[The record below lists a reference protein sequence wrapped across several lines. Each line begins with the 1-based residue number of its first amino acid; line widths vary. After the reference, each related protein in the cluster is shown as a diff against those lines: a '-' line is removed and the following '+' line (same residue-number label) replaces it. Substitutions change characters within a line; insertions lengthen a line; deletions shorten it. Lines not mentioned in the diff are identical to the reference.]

1 MGIGIGTP
9 IYDLANLP
17 GQGGSGGGGG
27 SFEYT
32 AIDNSFSMEFD
43 GLSSYYS
50 IARQQ
55 SLGITDSIS
64 ISVWVKFPLNYSGGP
79 NPRRATIVSEDVV
92 GGTGRNF
99 NFRFQ
104 GGGSLKAIVFEVWNT
119 DGTQNTLTVANT
131 SLVDNQWH
139 HIVAT
144 YDGTTNTD
152 GINVYI
158 DTVKTSATAL
168 STGIR
173 STSNVGTTIGATRDY
188 APREYLQG
196 NLDELAIWSGSV
208 ISESTVQ
215 AIYDTTTN
223 NPGKVAD
230 LSETPE
236 GLPLAWYRMGD

>member
-1 MGIGIGTP
+1 MSIGIGTP

-17 GQGGSGGGGG
+17 GQGGGGGG
-27 SFEYT
+27 SAFEYT

-43 GLSSYYS
+43 GVASFFN

-64 ISVWVKFPLNYSGGP
+64 ISVWAKFPLNYNGGP
-79 NPRRATIVSEDVV
+79 NPRKATIVSEDIV
-92 GGTGRNF
+92 GATGRNF
-99 NFRFQ
+99 NLRFQ
-104 GGGSLKAIVFEVWNT
+104 GGSNPRNITFEVWNT
-119 DGTQNTLTVANT
+119 DGTRNTLAAPNA

-158 DTVKTSATAL
+158 DTVKTSGTAL

-188 APREYLQG
+188 LPREYLQG
-196 NLDELAIWSGSV
+196 DLDEVAVWSKTLQL
-208 ISESTVQ
+208 EDVQ
-215 AIYDTTTN
+215 RIYNATN
-223 NPGKVAD
+223 DNPGQCANLFTAGLGTD
-230 LSETPE
+230 LVF
-236 GLPLAWYRMGD
+236 WNRMGD

>member
-1 MGIGIGTP
+1 MKMGMGMIVPEIN
-9 IYDLANLP
+9 NLP
-17 GQGGSGGGGG
+17 GQRSTGGGGA
-27 SFEYT
+27 FEYT
-32 AIDNSFSMEFD
+32 AIDNNFSMEFD
-43 GLSSYYS
+43 GSSSYFIIS
-50 IARQQ
+50 PGQ

-64 ISVWVKFPLNYSGGP
+64 ISVWARFPLNYNGGA
-79 NPRRATIVSEDVV
+79 NPREACIISEDII

-99 NFRFQ
+99 KLQFK
-104 GGGSLKAIVFEVWNT
+104 GGTNPKQIQFLVWNT
-119 DGTQNTLTVANT
+119 DGTQNILQAYNASLT
-131 SLVDNQWH
+131 DNQWH

-158 DTVKTSATAL
+158 DTVKTSLTAL

-173 STSNVGTTIGATRDY
+173 STSNVGTLIGATRESN
-188 APREYLQG
+188 PIRELQG
-196 NLDELAIWSGSV
+196 NLDELAVWDGSV

-215 AIYDTTTN
+215 AIYDATAN

-236 GLPLAWYRMGD
+236 GAPAVWYRMGD

>member
-1 MGIGIGTP
+1 MLIIPNFNTIGSG
-9 IYDLANLP
+9 AAR
-17 GQGGSGGGGG
+17 GGGGAPP
-27 SFEYT
+27 FEYT
-32 AIDNSFSMEFD
+32 AINNNYSMTFD
-43 GLSSYYS
+43 GASSYL
-50 IARQQ
+50 IINPGQ

-64 ISVWVKFPLNYSGGP
+64 ISVWAKFPLNYNGGP
-79 NPRRATIVSEDVV
+79 NPRRGYIISEDIV

-99 NFRFQ
+99 SLYFQ
-104 GGGSLKAIVFEVWNT
+104 GGSTPKNIAFTFWNT
-119 DGTQNTLTVANT
+119 DGTANTLLVPNA
-131 SLVDNQWH
+131 SLVDNEWH

-173 STSNVGTTIGATRDY
+173 STSNVGTLIGATRESSPIY
-188 APREYLQG
+188 KLQG

-208 ISESTVQ
+208 ISEDTIEK
-215 AIYDTTTN
+215 IYNTTKD

-236 GLPLAWYRMGD
+236 GAPLAWYRFE